1 MTPEEKQAAMDKGKA
16 RAQQMMSRKA
26 AFDQYVAAGA
36 PAATP
41 AGQQLQEQLKQKG
54 AADAARRDAL
64 AKQDASEKALRT
76 DLDQQ
81 RGMIGDVEAGRHM
94 GMTMDEGTR
103 DYVRSR
109 GGDETL
115 HNRYMY
121 NQERGIADEAFRQ
134 DPDVKRLIRTG
145 EPSDRDIAV
154 FSDAAFLERQALA
167 DAGMDIDP
175 NQQAPKYGFAMDP
188 GDRAYS
194 LDREGN
200 VVRGRGR
207 VERGDS
213 HWSGSGQE
221 KIADF
226 QPDYIWADD
235 VSGMA
240 DRDFPDLSPSRAEGT
255 VMGTQTGGDLGREM
269 GAAMAEQLYGQKRQG
284 KGAAGAQGGE
294 EPQARTERP
303 APKMSEADMLAQL
316 GMTEPDET
324 AEALQDNQFWANMMN
339 FGKHAAD
346 FAGGAV
352 QARNDAIL
360 GNPMVAGWSAAPYW
374 ISRAAGALGAKAST
388 EWDKATWPVAKEL
401 AGRLAGAASNL
412 PEYLAQTPPQQVDQD
427 IADFVASLP
436 GEYASA
442 LGKVFSNLAEN
453 NKPVALFALLNG
465 NKELFNKVAEE
476 AYQAAAAG
484 SSGAR
489 TLTPREAEEAKPE
502 AKEAKPE
509 ALLSREGETSTA
521 SAPGA
526 EAPTPPSEDSSG
538 PEAYVWADDAGPM
551 TASDDSEAYVWAD
564 EPPLRSGWEQ
574 LYDKAAD
581 AAAFRTPPGFD
592 PETGRIAEGG
602 GNFPDVQPP
611 RETERNTFVNPAKPP
626 PATASL
632 QRANPDSPA
641 WDVESV
647 TDQIA
652 DHYINNPSDTM
663 TEDVFQWV
671 VSKGGGPDLALRY
684 VDQVNQKVRKA
695 RGAEIVAEPPPGPMS
710 VQDPGEAGPRIDLPE
725 PASPEQG
732 AAEIMSPVQTPPA
745 LVAAGL
751 GESDT
756 TPQGM
761 ADATRRY
768 IEAAPED
775 TGEAIS
781 NLLDG
786 LTRIMGPEAA
796 SAFVFEEFGPRA
808 LNEAVYWRFTNATR
822 PAAEEF

>member
-1 MTPEEKQAAMDKGKA
+1 MADMTPEEKQAAMDKGKA
-16 RAQQMMSRKA
+16 RARRMMADPSSSLRQWLDEGQAQRDTARKQQYMEAESREELREMWDADEAEKA
-26 AFDQYVAAGA
+26 RQAEARAQ
-36 PAATP
+36 
-41 AGQQLQEQLKQKG
+41 
-54 AADAARRDAL
+54 AAREEAARQDDGGLTLNQDL
-64 AKQDASEKALRT
+64 A
-76 DLDQQ
+76 QQ
-81 RGMIGDVEAGRHM
+81 RGMIDDVAAGRHM
-94 GMTMDEGTR
+94 GMTMDEDTR
-103 DYVRSR
+103 DYVLSR

-115 HNRYMY
+115 HKRHLY

-145 EPSDRDIAV
+145 ELSDRDIAV
-154 FSDAAFLERQALA
+154 FSDAALLERQALA

-175 NQQAPKYGFAMDP
+175 NQQAPKYGAAMDP
-188 GDRAYS
+188 RDRAYS

-200 VVRGRGR
+200 VVRGLVR

-226 QPDYIWADD
+226 TPDYIWADED
-235 VSGMA
+235 GE
-240 DRDFPDLSPSRAEGT
+240 D
-255 VMGTQTGGDLGREM
+255 DLGNLKYFSERNFAKRPPRHIDTDGDGHISLDEAQAFKDSLGRAIDA
-269 GAAMAEQLYGQKRQG
+269 GAAASEGKSGKG

-324 AEALQDNQFWANMMN
+324 SEALQDDQFWANMMN

-388 EWDKATWPVAKEL
+388 EWDKAAWPVAKEL

-476 AYQAAAAG
+476 A
-484 SSGAR
+484 
-489 TLTPREAEEAKPE
+489 
-502 AKEAKPE
+502 KEAKPE

-526 EAPTPPSEDSSG
+526 EAPTPPPEDNSG
-538 PEAYVWADDAGPM
+538 PGAYVWADDAGPM
-551 TASDDSEAYVWAD
+551 PASDDSEAYVWAD

-602 GNFPDVQPP
+602 GNFPNVQPP
-611 RETERNTFVNPAKPP
+611 METERNTFVNPAKPP
-626 PATASL
+626 PVTVPL
-632 QRANPDSPA
+632 QRPPSEADMLERLGMTEPEAPASPA
-641 WDVESV
+641 E
-647 TDQIA
+647 IA
-652 DHYINNPSDTM
+652 
-663 TEDVFQWV
+663 
-671 VSKGGGPDLALRY
+671 
-684 VDQVNQKVRKA
+684 
-695 RGAEIVAEPPPGPMS
+695 AEPPPGPMS
-710 VQDPGEAGPRIDLPE
+710 VQDPGEVGPRIALPK

-732 AAEIMSPVQTPPA
+732 AAEIMAPVQTPPA

-751 GESDT
+751 GEGDPHT
-756 TPQGM
+756 TAMGM
-761 ADATRRY
+761 ADSTRRY
-768 IEAAPED
+768 IEASPED

-786 LTRIMGPEAA
+786 LTRSMGPEAA
-796 SAFVFEEFGPRA
+796 AAFVFEEFGPRA